1 MIEVY
6 ERWAD
11 VEIARKDKTRHLRK
25 ENEIT
30 FSELEWSNAVRLK
43 KARAIEKE
51 AEGWILV
58 PRFSNAPGS
67 SSAYDL

>member
-11 VEIARKDKTRHLRK
+11 FEIARKGKTRHLRK

-30 FSELEWSNAVRLK
+30 FGKLKWSNPVR
-43 KARAIEKE
+43 IKE
-51 AEGWILV
+51 A
-58 PRFSNAPGS
+58 
-67 SSAYDL
+67 